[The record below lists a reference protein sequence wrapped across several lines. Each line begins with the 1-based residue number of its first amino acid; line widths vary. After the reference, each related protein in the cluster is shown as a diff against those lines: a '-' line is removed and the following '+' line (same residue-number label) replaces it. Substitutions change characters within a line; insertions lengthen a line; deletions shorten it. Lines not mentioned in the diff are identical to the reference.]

1 MIYPYSGCCSQ
12 PRGWD
17 RVCSLANYEAAPGYR
32 CPECGKQLTRLYTP
46 SQLLHTKPF
55 ESFVSPVDGSVI
67 NNKRELAEHN
77 RRNKVVQLH
86 EGYDEK
92 AVNNFVN
99 RDWGTKSDIPDL
111 KNDMKEA
118 VVKLEQGYKPVLA
131 PESTPLE

>member
-32 CPECGKQLTRLYTP
+32 CPDCGVQLTRIFTP
-46 SQLLHTKPF
+46 SQLLNTKPF

-77 RRNKVVQLH
+77 RRNSCVSLH
-86 EGYDEK
+86 DGYDEK
-92 AVNNFVN
+92 ALQSFTE
-99 RDWGTKSDIPDL
+99 RKWGVEPDKEEL
-111 KNDMKEA
+111 KRDMKEA

-131 PESTPLE
+131 PETDDLE